1 MPPMKKNIPNIL
13 TISRIA
19 LLPVLIVLLYM
30 PQTWALWSA
39 LGLYILSAITDFLD
53 GYLARK
59 WKIVSP
65 FGTFLDPIADKIFI
79 AVLLVTLVD
88 IGRLEGLWTSPVII
102 ILTRE
107 FLVSGMR
114 EFLGPKNIKLPVSQ
128 LAKWKTT
135 IQMIALGLLV
145 LGGPVLFIGQIS
157 LLIAATLTV
166 ITGWT
171 YLKTGLSHIQS

>member
-1 MPPMKKNIPNIL
+1 MKNQIPNIL

-39 LGLYILSAITDFLD
+39 FGLYVLSAVTDFVD

-59 WKIVSP
+59 WKVVSP

-88 IGRLEGLWTSPVII
+88 IGRLEELWTIPVII

-135 IQMIALGLLV
+135 IQMVALGLLTIGGSV
-145 LGGPVLFIGQIS
+145 LLIGQIS
-157 LLIAATLTV
+157 LLIAALLTV
-166 ITGWT
+166 ITGWA

>member
-1 MPPMKKNIPNIL
+1 MQQLPNIL

-19 LLPVLIVLLYM
+19 LLPVLLVLLYM
-30 PQTWALWSA
+30 PQNWALWSA

-59 WKIVSP
+59 WKVVSP
-65 FGTFLDPIADKIFI
+65 FGTFLDPIADKVFV
-79 AVLLVTLVD
+79 AVLLITLVD
-88 IGRLEGLWTSPVII
+88 IGRLDGLWTAPAII
-102 ILTRE
+102 ILVRE
-107 FLVSGMR
+107 LLVSGMR
-114 EFLGPKNIKLPVSQ
+114 EFLGPKNIKLPVSK

-135 IQMIALGLLV
+135 IQMIALGLLIYSGS
-145 LGGPVLFIGQIS
+145 LLLIGQIS
-157 LLIAATLTV
+157 LLVAAALTV